1 MFQKR
6 EVHFVPGARA
16 AELWPKV
23 WDWWSRQGFQLS
35 QSGPTSM
42 RGTSFYSNIGL
53 RREFWLVLSEAPNG
67 ANVDLSL
74 DAQITDEGLVVGAV
88 SAVVFW
94 PVAVV
99 GGALSYSEYETD
111 ARNLMIAFWQFL
123 YAAPAAP
130 GVAASGPTTV
140 PPPCAGCGAA
150 MLPDWKVCP
159 YCGRARPNPT

>member
-1 MFQKR
+1 M
-6 EVHFVPGARA
+6 PGARA

-111 ARNLMIAFWQFL
+111 ARNLMLAFWQYVYSL
-123 YAAPAAP
+123 GAPP
-130 GVAASGPTTV
+130 GTPPPRIPEVPT
-140 PPPCAGCGAA
+140 PCAGCGAA

-159 YCGRARPNPT
+159 YCGRARATPA